1 MSQYLVKYVMVASST
16 CGVTYI
22 EYQSCLT
29 NTEIYISVAFRCIAL
44 LSCSCYGLQK
54 RIDICYDYEVQ
65 WDIKFNHQKSQ
76 AATFGGNSP

>member
-29 NTEIYISVAFRCIAL
+29 NTEIYISVALHCFLVVVMDSRNL
-44 LSCSCYGLQK
+44 LIYAM
-54 RIDICYDYEVQ
+54 IM
-65 WDIKFNHQKSQ
+65 KSNGILNL
-76 AATFGGNSP
+76 TPEKSGCNFWW